1 MIISHEMHAGSAIAT
16 VFQRDNTYGDW
27 FLFGIISIS

>member
-27 FLFGIISIS
+27 FFLE